1 MPIHSEAQKG
11 DVAKIALLCG
21 DPKRAEYIAKNF
33 LESTKL
39 FNGYRLM
46 YGFTGKY
53 KGRDISVQTTGMGSP
68 SISIIIEELNMLG
81 VKSLIRVGTC
91 GSINKKVNISDI
103 VLAFNAHSS
112 HGIYNN
118 YFNGGAFS
126 AGADFALSRA
136 LFDKS
141 ASKSYKTHCGSV
153 LTSET
158 FYEDSFDLYEKYAKF
173 GTLAVEMESYALFLL
188 SSKYNI
194 KASTM
199 LAVSDIVFEKKRGE
213 KEQIKKGVDNI
224 LEIVLDTICE
234 NYDYLS
240 GEY

>member
-1 MPIHSEAQKG
+1 MPIHITAQKG
-11 DVAKIALLCG
+11 EVAKVALLCG

-33 LESTKL
+33 LESAKS
-39 FNGYRLM
+39 FNEYRLM
-46 YGFTGKY
+46 YGYTGKY
-53 KGRDISVQTTGMGSP
+53 KGKDISVQTTGMGSP
-68 SISIIIEELNMLG
+68 SISIIVEELNILG

-91 GSINKKVNISDI
+91 GSINEKVGISDT

-126 AGADFALSRA
+126 AGADFGLSRA

-141 ASKSYKTHCGSV
+141 AGKSYKTHCGSV

-158 FYEDSFDLYEKYAKF
+158 FYEDSFDLYKRYAKF

-188 SSKYNI
+188 SAKYGI
-194 KASTM
+194 KAATM
-199 LAVSDIVFEKKRGE
+199 LAVSDIIFEKKRGE
-213 KEQIKKGVDNI
+213 NELIKKGVDNI
-224 LEIVLDTICE
+224 LEIVLDTVIE

-240 GEY
+240 KD